1 MANIQPA
8 PTNSPIV
15 SEQLVDPIWGNW
27 FNDELVRLFNTN
39 DDSLTDHNH
48 DDRYYTETEIDNNL
62 YTRTQVQTL
71 VEGSDTNLAAR
82 AFYFSVI

>member
-1 MANIQPA
+1 MADIQPA

-15 SEQLVDPIWGNW
+15 SELLIDPIWGNW

-39 DDSLTDHNH
+39 SSDLDNHNH

-62 YTRTQVQTL
+62 YTRAQVQTL
-71 VEGSDTNLAAR
+71 VGGNDTKLVAK
-82 AFYFSVI
+82 AFYFSLI